1 MMKRD
6 TANGSATIWKH
17 ADRLALGSKPYSI
30 VAAPGLDLP
39 AKRYLHVP
47 AHGSHSASGMLEAV
61 HEASGLPAPNRELLG
76 FWNHIEAG
84 APPYL
89 SAGAIQVR
97 NEVPKNSSELS
108 AKAYFK
114 PRLLPGMGIRP
125 AASALVRAIEKTQP
139 GPGRDMIDEIVRR
152 HGIEEIFYIACGL
165 RPDLEVETYHD
176 VEFRRGDYGAGEIR
190 QIARGLA
197 HHDEIARRAERCVA
211 LATGSPMAC
220 NHISC
225 DLWPLDGGGVTIVL
239 TALDEPGARRG
250 DQMELI
256 RAIAG
261 LVGSM
266 SPVPQ
271 TVEGVKILAGM
282 HPSVVAVKIAPVD
295 GVVRHV
301 LLVEEVDPEFAQLL

>member
-1 MMKRD
+1 MMRRD
-6 TANGSATIWKH
+6 KAQGSRPIWKH

-47 AHGSHSASGMLEAV
+47 AHGSHTASRMLEAV
-61 HEASGLPAPNRELLG
+61 HDASDLPAPGRALLD

-84 APPYL
+84 TPPYL

-97 NEVPKNSSELS
+97 NAPGPMPSGLS

-139 GPGRDMIDEIVRR
+139 GPGREMIDEIVRR

-190 QIARGLA
+190 EIARGLA
-197 HHDEIARRAERCVA
+197 HHDEIARCAERCVA
-211 LATGSPMAC
+211 LAEGSPMAC

-225 DLWPLDGGGVTIVL
+225 DLWPLDGGGVTVVL
-239 TALDEPGARRG
+239 TALDEPGARRS

-256 RAIAG
+256 CAIAG
-261 LVGSM
+261 LEGSM
-266 SPVPQ
+266 SPVPRR
-271 TVEGVKILAGM
+271 VEDIEILAGM
-282 HPSVVAVKIAPVD
+282 HPSVVAVKIAPVA
-295 GVVRHV
+295 GVVRHA
-301 LLVEEVDPEFAQLL
+301 LLVEEVDPEFAELL